1 MIKKIKYLL
10 LLSFIIILALCTKS
24 QARITT
30 NDPTVSSGGTVTI
43 TISSQ
48 EKVASGA
55 IDVTS
60 NGGLTF
66 VKASGGQTN
75 GTLIAF
81 AGTEDKTS
89 GIATYTFKAP
99 TVTKTQT
106 YKVVFSSKDMAN
118 ADGELVNSS
127 SATATVTVKGTGNG
141 NSSNS
146 NNTTN
151 NTQEIKFSSVNETV
165 YCTNDGVNVRSSYS
179 TSSSVLGSLSKN
191 ESLKRTGVA
200 TKAVNGIT
208 WSKVKYNGQTAYV
221 SSAYLTKTK
230 PATTSTE
237 NKTTDDKKND
247 NTNKDDKKDENT
259 KSSNKNLKSLVV
271 TPSSISPKFSASTTE
286 YAMTVGSDVDEIE
299 IKAEA
304 EDKKAEVLVE
314 GNKNLKIGENTI
326 TIKVT
331 AEDETVRTYKI
342 AVTKEKKDQVGL
354 KELLIEGVKLNPDF
368 DANTYLYTVDMENK
382 NLSELN
388 ITATA
393 NKEKATVEIIG
404 NTNLTVG
411 NNVITILVKESDTE
425 TATYQINVNITETV
439 VAVPKNNSDLYKK
452 IGMGVLGAVVLIAI
466 VVTIV
471 KMRKDNDDDEID
483 YKEEK
488 KSSVKQQ
495 DLEEDELPKS
505 LRKHKN
511 EEQEERTE
519 KDKERSRKIDEL
531 YSLDDNELAEKRR
544 RGKHF

>member
-1 MIKKIKYLL
+1 MNNSKIIKFIFGCI
-10 LLSFIIILALCTKS
+10 FIIACLFLFNT
-24 QARITT
+24 
-30 NDPTVSSGGTVTI
+30 
-43 TISSQ
+43 
-48 EKVASGA
+48 
-55 IDVTS
+55 TS
-60 NGGLTF
+60 NA
-66 VKASGGQTN
+66 ASFDAS
-75 GTLIAF
+75 IS
-81 AGTEDKTS
+81 KTS
-89 GIATYTFKAP
+89 VTVGDTF
-99 TVTKTQT
+99 
-106 YKVVFSSKDMAN
+106 
-118 ADGELVNSS
+118 
-127 SATATVTVKGTGNG
+127 TVTVKANNAAGMYSVS
-141 NSSNS
+141 SSNS
-146 NNTTN
+146 NVSVSSGSSSEFLENASATITFKANKAGNATITAKATDMTDLDDDTKAVTGSKSFSVTVKAKSTTN
-151 NTQEIKFSSVNETV
+151 TKPSTTTPTETAPSFSSVNETV
-165 YCTNDGVNVRSSYS
+165 YCTSDGVNVRSSYS

-208 WSKVKYNGQTAYV
+208 WSKVTYNGKTAYV
-221 SSAYLTKTK
+221 SSSYLTKTK
-230 PATTSTE
+230 PTTTSTE

-247 NTNKDDKKDENT
+247 NTNSDNKKDENT

-271 TPSSISPKFSASTTE
+271 TPSSISPKFSANTTE
-286 YAMTVGSDVDEIE
+286 YAMTIGSDVDEVE

-304 EDKKAEVLVE
+304 EDSKAEVLVE

-425 TATYQINVNITETV
+425 TATYQIKVNITETV

-488 KSSVKQQ
+488 KSSVKQK

>member
-1 MIKKIKYLL
+1 MNNSKIIK
-10 LLSFIIILALCTKS
+10 FIFGCIF
-24 QARITT
+24 
-30 NDPTVSSGGTVTI
+30 TI
-43 TISSQ
+43 ACLFIFNT
-48 EKVASGA
+48 
-55 IDVTS
+55 TS
-60 NGGLTF
+60 NA
-66 VKASGGQTN
+66 ASFDAS
-75 GTLIAF
+75 IS
-81 AGTEDKTS
+81 KTS
-89 GIATYTFKAP
+89 VTVGDTF
-99 TVTKTQT
+99 
-106 YKVVFSSKDMAN
+106 
-118 ADGELVNSS
+118 
-127 SATATVTVKGTGNG
+127 TVTVKANNAAGMYSVS
-141 NSSNS
+141 SSNS
-146 NNTTN
+146 NVSVSSGSSSEFLENASATITFKANKAGNATITAKATDMTDLDDDTKAVTGSKSFSVTIKAKSTTN
-151 NTQEIKFSSVNETV
+151 TKPSTSTPTETAPSFSSVNETV

-200 TKAVNGIT
+200 KKAVNGIT

-221 SSAYLTKTK
+221 SSSYLTKTK

-271 TPSSISPKFSASTTE
+271 TPSSISPKFSASATE

-304 EDKKAEVLVE
+304 EDSKAEVLVE

-488 KSSVKQQ
+488 KSSVKQK

-519 KDKERSRKIDEL
+519 KDKERSKKIDEL
-531 YSLDDNELAEKRR
+531 YSLDDNELAKKRR

>member
-1 MIKKIKYLL
+1 MNNSKIIK
-10 LLSFIIILALCTKS
+10 FIFGCIF
-24 QARITT
+24 
-30 NDPTVSSGGTVTI
+30 TI
-43 TISSQ
+43 ACLFIFNT
-48 EKVASGA
+48 
-55 IDVTS
+55 TS
-60 NGGLTF
+60 NA
-66 VKASGGQTN
+66 ASFDAS
-75 GTLIAF
+75 IS
-81 AGTEDKTS
+81 KTS
-89 GIATYTFKAP
+89 VTVGDTF
-99 TVTKTQT
+99 
-106 YKVVFSSKDMAN
+106 
-118 ADGELVNSS
+118 
-127 SATATVTVKGTGNG
+127 TVTVKANNAAGMYSVS
-141 NSSNS
+141 SSNS
-146 NNTTN
+146 NVSVSSGSSSEFLENASATITFKANKAGNATITAKATDMTDLDDDTKAVTGSKSFSVTIKAKSTTN
-151 NTQEIKFSSVNETV
+151 TKPSTTTPTETAPSFSSVNETV

-208 WSKVKYNGQTAYV
+208 WSKVTYNGKTAYV
-221 SSAYLTKTK
+221 SSSYLTKTK
-230 PATTSTE
+230 PTTTSTE

-247 NTNKDDKKDENT
+247 NTNSDNKKDENT

-271 TPSSISPKFSASTTE
+271 TPSSISPKFSANTTE
-286 YAMTVGSDVDEIE
+286 YAMTIGSDVDEIE

-304 EDKKAEVLVE
+304 EDSKAEVLVE

-488 KSSVKQQ
+488 KSSVKQK

>member
-1 MIKKIKYLL
+1 MNNSKIIK
-10 LLSFIIILALCTKS
+10 FIFGCIF
-24 QARITT
+24 
-30 NDPTVSSGGTVTI
+30 TI
-43 TISSQ
+43 ACLFIFNT
-48 EKVASGA
+48 
-55 IDVTS
+55 TS
-60 NGGLTF
+60 NA
-66 VKASGGQTN
+66 ASFDAS
-75 GTLIAF
+75 IS
-81 AGTEDKTS
+81 KTS
-89 GIATYTFKAP
+89 VTVGDTF
-99 TVTKTQT
+99 
-106 YKVVFSSKDMAN
+106 
-118 ADGELVNSS
+118 
-127 SATATVTVKGTGNG
+127 TVTVKANNAAGMYSVS
-141 NSSNS
+141 SSNS
-146 NNTTN
+146 NVSVSSGSSSEFLENASATITFKANKAGNATITAKATDMTDLDDDTKAVTGSKSFSVTIKAKSTTN
-151 NTQEIKFSSVNETV
+151 TKPSTTTPTETAPSFSSVNETV
-165 YCTNDGVNVRSSYS
+165 YCTSDGVNVRSSYS

-208 WSKVKYNGQTAYV
+208 WSKVTYNGQTAYV
-221 SSAYLTKTK
+221 SSSYLTKTK

-304 EDKKAEVLVE
+304 EDSKAEVLVE

-425 TATYQINVNITETV
+425 TATYQINVNIKETV
-439 VAVPKNNSDLYKK
+439 VAESKNDNDLYKK

-488 KSSVKQQ
+488 KSSVKQK

-519 KDKERSRKIDEL
+519 KDKERSKKIDEL

>member
-1 MIKKIKYLL
+1 MNNSKIIK
-10 LLSFIIILALCTKS
+10 FIFGCIF
-24 QARITT
+24 
-30 NDPTVSSGGTVTI
+30 TI
-43 TISSQ
+43 TCLFIFNT
-48 EKVASGA
+48 
-55 IDVTS
+55 TS
-60 NGGLTF
+60 NA
-66 VKASGGQTN
+66 ASFDAS
-75 GTLIAF
+75 IS
-81 AGTEDKTS
+81 KTS
-89 GIATYTFKAP
+89 VTVGDTF
-99 TVTKTQT
+99 
-106 YKVVFSSKDMAN
+106 
-118 ADGELVNSS
+118 
-127 SATATVTVKGTGNG
+127 TVTVKANNAAGMYSVS
-141 NSSNS
+141 SSNS
-146 NNTTN
+146 NVSVSSGSSSEFLENASATITFKANKAGNATITAKATDMTDLDDDTKAVTGSKSFSVTIKAKSTTN
-151 NTQEIKFSSVNETV
+151 TKPSTTTPTETAPSFSSVNETV
-165 YCTNDGVNVRSSYS
+165 YCTSDGVNVRSSYS

-208 WSKVKYNGQTAYV
+208 WSKVKYNGKTAYV

-230 PATTSTE
+230 PVTTSTE

-304 EDKKAEVLVE
+304 EDSKAEVLVE

>member
-1 MIKKIKYLL
+1 MNNSKIIK
-10 LLSFIIILALCTKS
+10 FIFGCIF
-24 QARITT
+24 
-30 NDPTVSSGGTVTI
+30 TI
-43 TISSQ
+43 ACLFIFNT
-48 EKVASGA
+48 
-55 IDVTS
+55 TS
-60 NGGLTF
+60 NA
-66 VKASGGQTN
+66 ASFDAS
-75 GTLIAF
+75 IS
-81 AGTEDKTS
+81 KTS
-89 GIATYTFKAP
+89 VTVGDTF
-99 TVTKTQT
+99 
-106 YKVVFSSKDMAN
+106 
-118 ADGELVNSS
+118 
-127 SATATVTVKGTGNG
+127 TVTVKANNAAGMYSVS
-141 NSSNS
+141 SSNS
-146 NNTTN
+146 NVSVSSGSSSEFLENASATITFKANKAGNATITAKATDMTDLDDDTKAVTGSKSFSVTVKAKSTTN
-151 NTQEIKFSSVNETV
+151 TKPSTTTPTETAPSFSSVNETV

-208 WSKVKYNGQTAYV
+208 WSKVTYNGQTAYV
-221 SSAYLTKTK
+221 SSSYLTKTK

-286 YAMTVGSDVDEIE
+286 YAMTIGSDVDEVE

-304 EDKKAEVLVE
+304 EDSKAEVLVE

-425 TATYQINVNITETV
+425 TATYQINVNIKETV
-439 VAVPKNNSDLYKK
+439 VAESKNDNDLYKK

-488 KSSVKQQ
+488 KSSVKQK

>member
-1 MIKKIKYLL
+1 MNNSKIIK
-10 LLSFIIILALCTKS
+10 FIFGCIF
-24 QARITT
+24 
-30 NDPTVSSGGTVTI
+30 TI
-43 TISSQ
+43 TCLFIFNT
-48 EKVASGA
+48 
-55 IDVTS
+55 TS
-60 NGGLTF
+60 NA
-66 VKASGGQTN
+66 ASFDAS
-75 GTLIAF
+75 IS
-81 AGTEDKTS
+81 KTS
-89 GIATYTFKAP
+89 VTVGDTF
-99 TVTKTQT
+99 
-106 YKVVFSSKDMAN
+106 
-118 ADGELVNSS
+118 
-127 SATATVTVKGTGNG
+127 TVTVKANNAAGMYSVS
-141 NSSNS
+141 SSNS
-146 NNTTN
+146 NVSVSSGSSSEFLENASATITFKANKAGNATITAKATDMTDLDDDTKAVTGSKSFSVTIKAKSTTN
-151 NTQEIKFSSVNETV
+151 TKPSTTTPTETAPSFSSVNETV
-165 YCTNDGVNVRSSYS
+165 YCTSDGVNVRSSYS

-208 WSKVKYNGQTAYV
+208 WSKVTYNGQTAYV
-221 SSAYLTKTK
+221 SSSYLTKTK

-304 EDKKAEVLVE
+304 EDSKAEVLVE

-425 TATYQINVNITETV
+425 TATYQINVNIKETV
-439 VAVPKNNSDLYKK
+439 VAESKNDNDLYKK

-488 KSSVKQQ
+488 KSSVKQK

-519 KDKERSRKIDEL
+519 KDKERSKKIDEL

>member
-1 MIKKIKYLL
+1 MNNSKIIKFIFGCI
-10 LLSFIIILALCTKS
+10 FIIACLFLFNT
-24 QARITT
+24 
-30 NDPTVSSGGTVTI
+30 
-43 TISSQ
+43 
-48 EKVASGA
+48 
-55 IDVTS
+55 TS
-60 NGGLTF
+60 NA
-66 VKASGGQTN
+66 ASFDAS
-75 GTLIAF
+75 IS
-81 AGTEDKTS
+81 KTS
-89 GIATYTFKAP
+89 VTVGDTF
-99 TVTKTQT
+99 
-106 YKVVFSSKDMAN
+106 
-118 ADGELVNSS
+118 
-127 SATATVTVKGTGNG
+127 TVTVKANNAAGMYSVS
-141 NSSNS
+141 SSNS
-146 NNTTN
+146 NVSVSSGSSSEFLENASATITFKANKAGTATITAKATDMTDLDDDTKAVTGSKSFSVTIKAKSTTN
-151 NTQEIKFSSVNETV
+151 TKPSTSTPTETAPSFSSVNETV
-165 YCTNDGVNVRSSYS
+165 YCTSDGVNVRSSYS

-208 WSKVKYNGQTAYV
+208 WSKVTYNGQTAYV
-221 SSAYLTKTK
+221 SSSYLTKTK

-304 EDKKAEVLVE
+304 EDSKAEVLVE

-425 TATYQINVNITETV
+425 TATYQIKVNITETV

-488 KSSVKQQ
+488 KSSVKQK

>member
-1 MIKKIKYLL
+1 MNNSKIIK
-10 LLSFIIILALCTKS
+10 FIFGCIF
-24 QARITT
+24 
-30 NDPTVSSGGTVTI
+30 TI
-43 TISSQ
+43 ACLFLFNT
-48 EKVASGA
+48 
-55 IDVTS
+55 TS
-60 NGGLTF
+60 NA
-66 VKASGGQTN
+66 ASFDAS
-75 GTLIAF
+75 IS
-81 AGTEDKTS
+81 KTS
-89 GIATYTFKAP
+89 VTVGDTF
-99 TVTKTQT
+99 
-106 YKVVFSSKDMAN
+106 
-118 ADGELVNSS
+118 
-127 SATATVTVKGTGNG
+127 TVTVKANNAAGMYSVS
-141 NSSNS
+141 SSNS
-146 NNTTN
+146 NVSVSSGSSSEFLENASATITFKANKAGTATITAKATDMTDLDDDTKAVTGSKSFSVTIKEKSTTN
-151 NTQEIKFSSVNETV
+151 TKPSTTTETAPSFSSVNETV

-208 WSKVKYNGQTAYV
+208 WSKVTYNGQTAYV
-221 SSAYLTKTK
+221 SSSYLTKTK
-230 PATTSTE
+230 PTTTSTE
-237 NKTTDDKKND
+237 NKTTDEKKND
-247 NTNKDDKKDENT
+247 NTNSDNKKDENT

-286 YAMTVGSDVDEIE
+286 YAMTVGSDVEEIE

-304 EDKKAEVLVE
+304 EDSKAEVLVE

-404 NTNLTVG
+404 NTNLAVG

-425 TATYQINVNITETV
+425 TATYQINVNITEAV
-439 VAVPKNNSDLYKK
+439 VAESKNDSDLYKK

-471 KMRKDNDDDEID
+471 KMRKDNDDEEID

-488 KSSVKQQ
+488 KSSVKQK

-519 KDKERSRKIDEL
+519 KDKERNRKIDEL

>member
-1 MIKKIKYLL
+1 MNNSKIIK
-10 LLSFIIILALCTKS
+10 FIFGCIF
-24 QARITT
+24 
-30 NDPTVSSGGTVTI
+30 TI
-43 TISSQ
+43 ACLFIFNT
-48 EKVASGA
+48 
-55 IDVTS
+55 TS
-60 NGGLTF
+60 NA
-66 VKASGGQTN
+66 ASFDAS
-75 GTLIAF
+75 IS
-81 AGTEDKTS
+81 KTS
-89 GIATYTFKAP
+89 VTVGDTF
-99 TVTKTQT
+99 
-106 YKVVFSSKDMAN
+106 
-118 ADGELVNSS
+118 
-127 SATATVTVKGTGNG
+127 TVTVKANNAAGMYSVS
-141 NSSNS
+141 SSNS
-146 NNTTN
+146 NVSVSSGSSSEFLENASATITFKANKAGNATITAKATDMTDLDDDTKAVTGSKSFSVTVKAKSTTN
-151 NTQEIKFSSVNETV
+151 TKPSTTTPTETAPSFSSVNETV

-208 WSKVKYNGQTAYV
+208 WSKVTYNGKTAYV

-271 TPSSISPKFSASTTE
+271 TPSSISPKFSANTTE
-286 YAMTVGSDVDEIE
+286 YAMTIGSDVDEVE
-299 IKAEA
+299 INAEA
-304 EDKKAEVLVE
+304 EDSKAEVLVE

-404 NTNLTVG
+404 NTNLSVG

-425 TATYQINVNITETV
+425 TATYQINVNIKETV
-439 VAVPKNNSDLYKK
+439 IAESKNDNDLYKK

-488 KSSVKQQ
+488 KSSVKQK

-519 KDKERSRKIDEL
+519 KDKERSKKIDEL

>member
-1 MIKKIKYLL
+1 MKKTSK
-10 LLSFIIILALCTKS
+10 FIIIGLVFILYLFIGGGCVNAASASIKSNKTTVNVGDTVNVTLSYTAAAWDLHVNSSLATSSTTAYASATEDAKNATFSKS
-24 QARITT
+24 ISYKTEKAGTYNISLSG
-30 NDPTVSSGGTVTI
+30 TVSDESDDESYQGKSINQTI
-43 TISSQ
+43 TI
-48 EKVASGA
+48 
-55 IDVTS
+55 T
-60 NGGLTF
+60 
-66 VKASGGQTN
+66 VKAKS
-75 GTLIAF
+75 
-81 AGTEDKTS
+81 
-89 GIATYTFKAP
+89 
-99 TVTKTQT
+99 
-106 YKVVFSSKDMAN
+106 
-118 ADGELVNSS
+118 
-127 SATATVTVKGTGNG
+127 
-141 NSSNS
+141 
-146 NNTTN
+146 TTN
-151 NTQEIKFSSVNETV
+151 TKPSTTTPTETAPSFSSVNETV

-208 WSKVKYNGQTAYV
+208 WSKVTYNGKTAYV
-221 SSAYLTKTK
+221 SSSYLTKTK
-230 PATTSTE
+230 PTTTSTE

-247 NTNKDDKKDENT
+247 NTNSDNKKDENT

-271 TPSSISPKFSASTTE
+271 TPSSISPKFSANTTE
-286 YAMTVGSDVDEIE
+286 YAMTIGSDVDEVE

-304 EDKKAEVLVE
+304 EDSKAEVLVE

-368 DANTYLYTVDMENK
+368 DANTYLYTVDIENK

-404 NTNLTVG
+404 NTNLAVG

-425 TATYQINVNITETV
+425 TATYQINVNIKETV
-439 VAVPKNNSDLYKK
+439 VAESKNDSDLYKK

-471 KMRKDNDDDEID
+471 KMRKDNDDEDDEID

-488 KSSVKQQ
+488 KSSVKQK

-511 EEQEERTE
+511 EKQEERTE

>member
-1 MIKKIKYLL
+1 MNNSKIIK
-10 LLSFIIILALCTKS
+10 FIFGCIF
-24 QARITT
+24 
-30 NDPTVSSGGTVTI
+30 TI
-43 TISSQ
+43 ACLFIFNT
-48 EKVASGA
+48 
-55 IDVTS
+55 TS
-60 NGGLTF
+60 NA
-66 VKASGGQTN
+66 ASFDAS
-75 GTLIAF
+75 IS
-81 AGTEDKTS
+81 KTS
-89 GIATYTFKAP
+89 VTVGDTF
-99 TVTKTQT
+99 
-106 YKVVFSSKDMAN
+106 
-118 ADGELVNSS
+118 
-127 SATATVTVKGTGNG
+127 TVTVKANNAAGMYSVS
-141 NSSNS
+141 SSNS
-146 NNTTN
+146 NVSVSSGSSSEFLENASATITFKANKAGNATITAKATDMTDLDDDTKAVTGSKSFSVTIKAKSTTN
-151 NTQEIKFSSVNETV
+151 TKPSTTTPTETAPSFSSVNETV
-165 YCTNDGVNVRSSYS
+165 YCTSDGVNVRSSYS

-208 WSKVKYNGQTAYV
+208 WSKVTYNGQTAYV
-221 SSAYLTKTK
+221 SSSYLTKTK

-304 EDKKAEVLVE
+304 EDSKAEVLVE

-488 KSSVKQQ
+488 KSSVKQK

>member
-1 MIKKIKYLL
+1 MNNSKIIKFIFGCI
-10 LLSFIIILALCTKS
+10 FIIACLFLFNT
-24 QARITT
+24 
-30 NDPTVSSGGTVTI
+30 
-43 TISSQ
+43 
-48 EKVASGA
+48 
-55 IDVTS
+55 TS
-60 NGGLTF
+60 NA
-66 VKASGGQTN
+66 ASFDAS
-75 GTLIAF
+75 IS
-81 AGTEDKTS
+81 KTS
-89 GIATYTFKAP
+89 VTVGDTF
-99 TVTKTQT
+99 
-106 YKVVFSSKDMAN
+106 
-118 ADGELVNSS
+118 
-127 SATATVTVKGTGNG
+127 TVTVKANNAAGMYSVS
-141 NSSNS
+141 SSNS
-146 NNTTN
+146 NVSVSSGSSSEFLENASATITFKANKAGNATITAKATDMTDLDDDTKAVTGSKSFSVTIKAKSTTN
-151 NTQEIKFSSVNETV
+151 TKPSTTTPTETAPSFSSVNETV

-208 WSKVKYNGQTAYV
+208 WSKVKYNGKTAYV

-230 PATTSTE
+230 PVTTSTE

-511 EEQEERTE
+511 EEQEEITE

>member
-1 MIKKIKYLL
+1 MNNSKIIK
-10 LLSFIIILALCTKS
+10 FIFGCIF
-24 QARITT
+24 
-30 NDPTVSSGGTVTI
+30 TI
-43 TISSQ
+43 ACLFIFNT
-48 EKVASGA
+48 
-55 IDVTS
+55 TS
-60 NGGLTF
+60 NA
-66 VKASGGQTN
+66 ASFDAS
-75 GTLIAF
+75 IS
-81 AGTEDKTS
+81 KTS
-89 GIATYTFKAP
+89 VTVGDTF
-99 TVTKTQT
+99 
-106 YKVVFSSKDMAN
+106 
-118 ADGELVNSS
+118 
-127 SATATVTVKGTGNG
+127 TVTVKANNAAGMYSVS
-141 NSSNS
+141 SSNS
-146 NNTTN
+146 NVSVSSGSSSEFLENASATITFKANKAGNATITAKATDMTDLDDDTKAVTGSKSFSVTIKAKSTTN
-151 NTQEIKFSSVNETV
+151 TKPSTTTPTETAPSFSNVNETV
-165 YCTNDGVNVRSSYS
+165 YCTSDGVNVRSSYS

-208 WSKVKYNGQTAYV
+208 WSKVTYNGKTAYV
-221 SSAYLTKTK
+221 SSSYLTKTK

-286 YAMTVGSDVDEIE
+286 YAMTIGSDVDEVE

-304 EDKKAEVLVE
+304 EDSKAEVLVE

-425 TATYQINVNITETV
+425 TATYQINVNIKETV
-439 VAVPKNNSDLYKK
+439 VAESKNDNDLYKK

-488 KSSVKQQ
+488 KSSVKQK

-519 KDKERSRKIDEL
+519 KDKERSKKIDEL

>member
-1 MIKKIKYLL
+1 MKKTGK
-10 LLSFIIILALCTKS
+10 FIIIGLVFILYLFIGGGCVNAASASIKS
-24 QARITT
+24 NKTT
-30 NDPTVSSGGTVTI
+30 VNVGDTVNVTLSYTAAAWDLHVNSSLTTSSTTAYASATEDAKNATFSKSISYKTEKAGTYNISLSGTVSDESDDESYQGKSINQTI
-43 TISSQ
+43 TI
-48 EKVASGA
+48 
-55 IDVTS
+55 T
-60 NGGLTF
+60 
-66 VKASGGQTN
+66 VKAKE
-75 GTLIAF
+75 I
-81 AGTEDKTS
+81 
-89 GIATYTFKAP
+89 
-99 TVTKTQT
+99 
-106 YKVVFSSKDMAN
+106 SSKPTTPSTPA
-118 ADGELVNSS
+118 E
-127 SATATVTVKGTGNG
+127 TAP
-141 NSSNS
+141 S
-146 NNTTN
+146 
-151 NTQEIKFSSVNETV
+151 FSSVNETV

-208 WSKVKYNGQTAYV
+208 WSKVTYNGKTAYV
-221 SSAYLTKTK
+221 SSSYLTKTK

-304 EDKKAEVLVE
+304 EDSKAEVLVE

-488 KSSVKQQ
+488 KSSVKQK

-519 KDKERSRKIDEL
+519 KDKERSKKIDEL

>member
-1 MIKKIKYLL
+1 MNNSKIIK
-10 LLSFIIILALCTKS
+10 FIFGCIF
-24 QARITT
+24 
-30 NDPTVSSGGTVTI
+30 TI
-43 TISSQ
+43 TCLFIFNT
-48 EKVASGA
+48 
-55 IDVTS
+55 TS
-60 NGGLTF
+60 NA
-66 VKASGGQTN
+66 ASFDAS
-75 GTLIAF
+75 IS
-81 AGTEDKTS
+81 KTS
-89 GIATYTFKAP
+89 VTVGDTF
-99 TVTKTQT
+99 
-106 YKVVFSSKDMAN
+106 
-118 ADGELVNSS
+118 
-127 SATATVTVKGTGNG
+127 TVTVKANNAAGMYSVS
-141 NSSNS
+141 SSNS
-146 NNTTN
+146 NVSVSSGSSSEFLENASATITFKANKAGNATITAKATDMTDLDDDTKAVTGSKSFSVTIKAKSTTN
-151 NTQEIKFSSVNETV
+151 TKPSTTTPTETAPSFASVNETV
-165 YCTNDGVNVRSSYS
+165 YCTSDGVNVRSSYS

-208 WSKVKYNGQTAYV
+208 WSKVKYNGKTAYV

-230 PATTSTE
+230 PVTTSTE

-304 EDKKAEVLVE
+304 EDSKAEVLVE

-425 TATYQINVNITETV
+425 TATYQINVNIKETV
-439 VAVPKNNSDLYKK
+439 VAESKNDNDLYKK

-488 KSSVKQQ
+488 KSSVKQK

>member
-1 MIKKIKYLL
+1 MNNSKIIK
-10 LLSFIIILALCTKS
+10 FIFGCIF
-24 QARITT
+24 
-30 NDPTVSSGGTVTI
+30 TI
-43 TISSQ
+43 ACLFIFNT
-48 EKVASGA
+48 
-55 IDVTS
+55 TS
-60 NGGLTF
+60 NA
-66 VKASGGQTN
+66 ASFDAS
-75 GTLIAF
+75 IS
-81 AGTEDKTS
+81 KTS
-89 GIATYTFKAP
+89 VTVGDTF
-99 TVTKTQT
+99 
-106 YKVVFSSKDMAN
+106 
-118 ADGELVNSS
+118 
-127 SATATVTVKGTGNG
+127 TVTVKANNAAGMYSVS
-141 NSSNS
+141 SSNS
-146 NNTTN
+146 NVSVSSGSSSEFLENASATITFKANKAGNATITAKATDMTDLDDDTKAVTGSKSFSVTVKAKSTTN
-151 NTQEIKFSSVNETV
+151 TKPSTTTPTETAPSFSSVNETV

-208 WSKVKYNGQTAYV
+208 WSKVTYNGKTAYV
-221 SSAYLTKTK
+221 SSSYLTKTK
-230 PATTSTE
+230 PTTTSTE

-304 EDKKAEVLVE
+304 EDSKAEVLVE

-425 TATYQINVNITETV
+425 TATYQINVNIKETV
-439 VAVPKNNSDLYKK
+439 VAESKNDNDLYKK

-488 KSSVKQQ
+488 KSSVKQK

>member
-1 MIKKIKYLL
+1 MTDLDDDTKAVTGSK
-10 LLSFIIILALCTKS
+10 SFS
-24 QARITT
+24 
-30 NDPTVSSGGTVTI
+30 
-43 TISSQ
+43 
-48 EKVASGA
+48 
-55 IDVTS
+55 
-60 NGGLTF
+60 
-66 VKASGGQTN
+66 
-75 GTLIAF
+75 
-81 AGTEDKTS
+81 
-89 GIATYTFKAP
+89 
-99 TVTKTQT
+99 
-106 YKVVFSSKDMAN
+106 
-118 ADGELVNSS
+118 
-127 SATATVTVKGTGNG
+127 VTVKAK
-141 NSSNS
+141 S
-146 NNTTN
+146 TTN
-151 NTQEIKFSSVNETV
+151 TKPSTTTPTETAPSFSSVNETV
-165 YCTNDGVNVRSSYS
+165 YCTSDGVNVRSSYS

-208 WSKVKYNGQTAYV
+208 WSKVTYNGKTAYV
-221 SSAYLTKTK
+221 SSSYLTKTK
-230 PATTSTE
+230 PTTTSTE

-247 NTNKDDKKDENT
+247 NTNSDNKKDENT

-271 TPSSISPKFSASTTE
+271 TPSSISPKFSANTTE
-286 YAMTVGSDVDEIE
+286 YAMTIGSDVDEVE

-304 EDKKAEVLVE
+304 EDSKAEVLVE

-425 TATYQINVNITETV
+425 TATYQINVNIKETV
-439 VAVPKNNSDLYKK
+439 VAESKNDNDLYKK

-488 KSSVKQQ
+488 KSSVKQK

>member
-1 MIKKIKYLL
+1 MNNSKIIK
-10 LLSFIIILALCTKS
+10 FIFGCIF
-24 QARITT
+24 
-30 NDPTVSSGGTVTI
+30 TI
-43 TISSQ
+43 TCLFIFNT
-48 EKVASGA
+48 
-55 IDVTS
+55 TS
-60 NGGLTF
+60 NA
-66 VKASGGQTN
+66 ASFDAS
-75 GTLIAF
+75 IS
-81 AGTEDKTS
+81 KTS
-89 GIATYTFKAP
+89 VTVGDTF
-99 TVTKTQT
+99 
-106 YKVVFSSKDMAN
+106 
-118 ADGELVNSS
+118 
-127 SATATVTVKGTGNG
+127 TVTVKANNAAGMYSVS
-141 NSSNS
+141 SSNS
-146 NNTTN
+146 NVSVSSGSSSEFLENASATITFKANKAGNATITAKATDMTDLDDDTKAVTGSKSFSVTIKAKSTTN
-151 NTQEIKFSSVNETV
+151 TKPSTSTPTETAPSFSSVNETV

-200 TKAVNGIT
+200 KKAVNGIT

-221 SSAYLTKTK
+221 SSSYLTKTK

-271 TPSSISPKFSASTTE
+271 TPSSISPKFSASATE

-304 EDKKAEVLVE
+304 EDSKAEVLVE

-488 KSSVKQQ
+488 KSSVKQK

-519 KDKERSRKIDEL
+519 KDKERSKKIDEL

>member
-1 MIKKIKYLL
+1 MKKTGK
-10 LLSFIIILALCTKS
+10 FIIIGLVFILYLFIGGGCVNAASASIKS
-24 QARITT
+24 NKTT
-30 NDPTVSSGGTVTI
+30 VNVGDTVNVTLNYTAAAWDLHVNSSLTTSSTTAYASATEDAKNATFSKSISYKTEKAGTYNISLSGTVSDESDDESYQGKSINQTI
-43 TISSQ
+43 TI
-48 EKVASGA
+48 
-55 IDVTS
+55 T
-60 NGGLTF
+60 
-66 VKASGGQTN
+66 VKAKE
-75 GTLIAF
+75 I
-81 AGTEDKTS
+81 
-89 GIATYTFKAP
+89 
-99 TVTKTQT
+99 
-106 YKVVFSSKDMAN
+106 SSKPTTPSTPT
-118 ADGELVNSS
+118 E
-127 SATATVTVKGTGNG
+127 TAP
-141 NSSNS
+141 S
-146 NNTTN
+146 
-151 NTQEIKFSSVNETV
+151 FSSVNETV
-165 YCTNDGVNVRSSYS
+165 YCTSDGVNVRSSYS

-208 WSKVKYNGQTAYV
+208 WSKVKYNGKTAYV

-304 EDKKAEVLVE
+304 EDSKAEVLVE

-425 TATYQINVNITETV
+425 TATYQINVNIKETV
-439 VAVPKNNSDLYKK
+439 VAESKNDNDLYKK

-488 KSSVKQQ
+488 KSSVKQK

>member
-1 MIKKIKYLL
+1 MNNSKIIK
-10 LLSFIIILALCTKS
+10 FIFGCIF
-24 QARITT
+24 
-30 NDPTVSSGGTVTI
+30 TI
-43 TISSQ
+43 TCLFIFNT
-48 EKVASGA
+48 
-55 IDVTS
+55 TS
-60 NGGLTF
+60 NA
-66 VKASGGQTN
+66 ASFDAS
-75 GTLIAF
+75 IS
-81 AGTEDKTS
+81 KTS
-89 GIATYTFKAP
+89 VTVGDTF
-99 TVTKTQT
+99 
-106 YKVVFSSKDMAN
+106 
-118 ADGELVNSS
+118 
-127 SATATVTVKGTGNG
+127 TVTVKANNAAGMYSVS
-141 NSSNS
+141 SSNS
-146 NNTTN
+146 NVSVSSGSSSEFLENASATITFKANKAGNATITAKATDMTDLDDDTKAVTGSKSFSVTIKAKSTTN
-151 NTQEIKFSSVNETV
+151 TKPSTSTPTETAPSFSSVNETV

-200 TKAVNGIT
+200 KKAVNGIT
-208 WSKVKYNGQTAYV
+208 WSKVKYNGKTAYV

-230 PATTSTE
+230 PVTTSTE

-304 EDKKAEVLVE
+304 EDSKAEVLVE

-425 TATYQINVNITETV
+425 TATYQINVNIKETV
-439 VAVPKNNSDLYKK
+439 VAESKNDNDLYKK

-488 KSSVKQQ
+488 KSSVKQK

>member
-1 MIKKIKYLL
+1 MKKTGK
-10 LLSFIIILALCTKS
+10 FIIIGLVFILYLFIGGGCVNAASASIKS
-24 QARITT
+24 NKTT
-30 NDPTVSSGGTVTI
+30 VNVGDTVNVTLNYTAAAWDLHVNSSLTTSSTTAYASATEDAKNATFSKSISYKTEKAGTYNISLSGTVSDESDDESYQGKSINQTI
-43 TISSQ
+43 TI
-48 EKVASGA
+48 
-55 IDVTS
+55 T
-60 NGGLTF
+60 
-66 VKASGGQTN
+66 VKAKE
-75 GTLIAF
+75 I
-81 AGTEDKTS
+81 
-89 GIATYTFKAP
+89 
-99 TVTKTQT
+99 
-106 YKVVFSSKDMAN
+106 SSKPTTPSTPT
-118 ADGELVNSS
+118 E
-127 SATATVTVKGTGNG
+127 TAP
-141 NSSNS
+141 S
-146 NNTTN
+146 
-151 NTQEIKFSSVNETV
+151 FSSVNETV
-165 YCTNDGVNVRSSYS
+165 YCTSDGVNVRSSYS

-488 KSSVKQQ
+488 KSSVKQK

>member
-1 MIKKIKYLL
+1 MKKTGK
-10 LLSFIIILALCTKS
+10 FIIIGLVFILYLFIGGGCVNAASASIKS
-24 QARITT
+24 NKTT
-30 NDPTVSSGGTVTI
+30 VNVGDTVNVTLNYTAAAWDLHVNSSLTTSSTTAYASATEDAKNATFSKSISYKTEKAGTYNISLSGTVSDESDDESYQGKSINQTI
-43 TISSQ
+43 TI
-48 EKVASGA
+48 
-55 IDVTS
+55 T
-60 NGGLTF
+60 
-66 VKASGGQTN
+66 VKAKET
-75 GTLIAF
+75 
-81 AGTEDKTS
+81 
-89 GIATYTFKAP
+89 
-99 TVTKTQT
+99 
-106 YKVVFSSKDMAN
+106 SSKPTTPSTPT
-118 ADGELVNSS
+118 E
-127 SATATVTVKGTGNG
+127 TAP
-141 NSSNS
+141 S
-146 NNTTN
+146 
-151 NTQEIKFSSVNETV
+151 FSSVNETV
-165 YCTNDGVNVRSSYS
+165 YCTSDGVNVRSSYS

-208 WSKVKYNGQTAYV
+208 WSKVKYNGKTAYV

-230 PATTSTE
+230 PVTTSTE

-304 EDKKAEVLVE
+304 EDSKAEVLVE

-425 TATYQINVNITETV
+425 TATYQINVNIKETV
-439 VAVPKNNSDLYKK
+439 VAESKNDNDLYKK

-488 KSSVKQQ
+488 KSSVKQK

>member
-1 MIKKIKYLL
+1 MNNSKIIK
-10 LLSFIIILALCTKS
+10 FILGCIF
-24 QARITT
+24 
-30 NDPTVSSGGTVTI
+30 TI
-43 TISSQ
+43 ACLFIFNT
-48 EKVASGA
+48 
-55 IDVTS
+55 TS
-60 NGGLTF
+60 NA
-66 VKASGGQTN
+66 ASFDAS
-75 GTLIAF
+75 IS
-81 AGTEDKTS
+81 KTS
-89 GIATYTFKAP
+89 VTVGDTF
-99 TVTKTQT
+99 
-106 YKVVFSSKDMAN
+106 
-118 ADGELVNSS
+118 
-127 SATATVTVKGTGNG
+127 TVTVKANNAAGMYSVS
-141 NSSNS
+141 SSNS
-146 NNTTN
+146 NVSVSSGSSSEFLENASATITFKANKAGTATITAKATDMTDLDDDTKAVTGSKSFSVTIKAKSTTN
-151 NTQEIKFSSVNETV
+151 TKPSTTTPTETAPSFSSVNETV

-208 WSKVKYNGQTAYV
+208 WSKVTYNGKTAYV

-304 EDKKAEVLVE
+304 EDSKAEVLVE

-471 KMRKDNDDDEID
+471 KMRKYNDDDEID

-488 KSSVKQQ
+488 KSSVKQK
-495 DLEEDELPKS
+495 DIEEDELPKS

-511 EEQEERTE
+511 EEQEEITE

>member
-1 MIKKIKYLL
+1 MNNSKIIK
-10 LLSFIIILALCTKS
+10 FIFGCIF
-24 QARITT
+24 
-30 NDPTVSSGGTVTI
+30 TI
-43 TISSQ
+43 TCLFIFNT
-48 EKVASGA
+48 
-55 IDVTS
+55 TS
-60 NGGLTF
+60 NA
-66 VKASGGQTN
+66 ASFDAS
-75 GTLIAF
+75 IS
-81 AGTEDKTS
+81 KTS
-89 GIATYTFKAP
+89 VTVGDTF
-99 TVTKTQT
+99 
-106 YKVVFSSKDMAN
+106 
-118 ADGELVNSS
+118 
-127 SATATVTVKGTGNG
+127 TVTVKANNAAGMYSVS
-141 NSSNS
+141 SSNS
-146 NNTTN
+146 NVSVSSGSSSEFLENASATITFKANKAGNATITAKATDMTDLDDDTKAVTGSKSFSVTIKAKSTTN
-151 NTQEIKFSSVNETV
+151 TKPSTTTPTETAPSFASVNETV
-165 YCTNDGVNVRSSYS
+165 YCTSDGVNVRSSYS

-208 WSKVKYNGQTAYV
+208 WSKVKYNGKTAYV

-230 PATTSTE
+230 PVTTSTE

-304 EDKKAEVLVE
+304 EDSKAEVLVE

-488 KSSVKQQ
+488 KSSVKQK

>member
-1 MIKKIKYLL
+1 MNNSKIIKFIFGCIFMIACLFL
-10 LLSFIIILALCTKS
+10 FNT
-24 QARITT
+24 
-30 NDPTVSSGGTVTI
+30 
-43 TISSQ
+43 
-48 EKVASGA
+48 
-55 IDVTS
+55 TS
-60 NGGLTF
+60 NA
-66 VKASGGQTN
+66 ASFDAS
-75 GTLIAF
+75 IS
-81 AGTEDKTS
+81 KTS
-89 GIATYTFKAP
+89 VTVGDTF
-99 TVTKTQT
+99 
-106 YKVVFSSKDMAN
+106 
-118 ADGELVNSS
+118 
-127 SATATVTVKGTGNG
+127 TVTVKANNAAGMYSVS
-141 NSSNS
+141 SSNS
-146 NNTTN
+146 NVSVSSGSSSEFLENASATITFKANKAGTATITAKATDMTDLDDDTKAVTGSKSFSVTIKAKSTTN
-151 NTQEIKFSSVNETV
+151 TKPSTSTPTETAPSFSSVNETV
-165 YCTNDGVNVRSSYS
+165 YCTSDGVNVRSSYS

-208 WSKVKYNGQTAYV
+208 WSKVTYNGQTAYV

-382 NLSELN
+382 NLTELN

-393 NKEKATVEIIG
+393 KKEKATVEIKG

-488 KSSVKQQ
+488 KSSVKQK

-511 EEQEERTE
+511 EEQEEITE